1 MDRFYKQ
8 FFFICLPIITSCT
21 WNESSSGYE
30 KLDYS
35 EPPKI
40 IQDEELDNISKTA
53 NDLESNNFADKD
65 VNDFLNDYT
74 QFLKDYVDAEKKG
87 DKEKMKKLSTKSRE
101 INEKIVKIGEK
112 FSEEDKENNVPK
124 KRIFESEYPTT
135 DKKLND

>member
-124 KRIFESEYPTT
+124 KRIFESEYPVGIE
-135 DKKLND
+135 KK

>member
-124 KRIFESEYPTT
+124 KRIIESE
-135 DKKLND
+135 

>member
-1 MDRFYKQ
+1 MN
-8 FFFICLPIITSCT
+8 LPRDTK
-21 WNESSSGYE
+21 N
-30 KLDYS
+30 YS

-124 KRIFESEYPTT
+124 KRIIESEYPAGIE
-135 DKKLND
+135 KK

>member
-124 KRIFESEYPTT
+124 KRIIESEYPAGIE
-135 DKKLND
+135 KK

>member
-112 FSEEDKENNVPK
+112 FSEEDKENNVSK
-124 KRIFESEYPTT
+124 KKIIESEYPVGVE
-135 DKKLND
+135 KK

>member
-40 IQDEELDNISKTA
+40 IQDEEL
-53 NDLESNNFADKD
+53 
-65 VNDFLNDYT
+65 NDFLNDYT

>member
-124 KRIFESEYPTT
+124 KKIIESEYPVGVE
-135 DKKLND
+135 KK

>member
-8 FFFICLPIITSCT
+8 FFFICLLIITSCT

-124 KRIFESEYPTT
+124 KRIFESEYPVGIE
-135 DKKLND
+135 KK

>member
-74 QFLKDYVDAEKKG
+74 QFLEDYVDAEKKG

-101 INEKIVKIGEK
+101 IIEKIVKIGEK

-124 KRIFESEYPTT
+124 KRIIESEYPTT
-135 DKKLND
+135 EKKLND

>member
-124 KRIFESEYPTT
+124 KRIFESEYPAGVE
-135 DKKLND
+135 KK

>member
-124 KRIFESEYPTT
+124 KRIFESEYPAGIE
-135 DKKLND
+135 KK

>member
-74 QFLKDYVDAEKKG
+74 QFLKDYVDAEK
-87 DKEKMKKLSTKSRE
+87 
-101 INEKIVKIGEK
+101 IVKIGEK

-124 KRIFESEYPTT
+124 KRIFESEYPVGIE
-135 DKKLND
+135 KK

>member
-101 INEKIVKIGEK
+101 INETIVKIGEK

-124 KRIFESEYPTT
+124 KRIIESEYPAGIE
-135 DKKLND
+135 KK

>member
-112 FSEEDKENNVPK
+112 FSEEDKENNVSK
-124 KRIFESEYPTT
+124 KKIIESY
-135 DKKLND
+135 

>member
-124 KRIFESEYPTT
+124 KRIIESEYPVGVE
-135 DKKLND
+135 KK

>member
-124 KRIFESEYPTT
+124 KRIIETKNQAKGIETM
-135 DKKLND
+135 K

>member
-101 INEKIVKIGEK
+101 INEKIVKIGKK

-124 KRIFESEYPTT
+124 KRIIESEYPAGIE
-135 DKKLND
+135 KK

>member
-112 FSEEDKENNVPK
+112 FSEEDKENNVQK
-124 KRIFESEYPTT
+124 KRIIESEYPAGVE
-135 DKKLND
+135 KK

>member
-87 DKEKMKKLSTKSRE
+87 DKEKMKKTIETL
-101 INEKIVKIGEK
+101 NNKIASWELLL
-112 FSEEDKENNVPK
+112 K
-124 KRIFESEYPTT
+124 K
-135 DKKLND
+135 

>member
-112 FSEEDKENNVPK
+112 FSEEDKENNVRK
-124 KRIFESEYPTT
+124 KRIIESEYPAGIE
-135 DKKLND
+135 KK

>member
-124 KRIFESEYPTT
+124 KRIIESEYPAGVE
-135 DKKLND
+135 KK

>member
-1 MDRFYKQ
+1 MDRFYKH

-124 KRIFESEYPTT
+124 KRIIESEYPAGIE
-135 DKKLND
+135 KK